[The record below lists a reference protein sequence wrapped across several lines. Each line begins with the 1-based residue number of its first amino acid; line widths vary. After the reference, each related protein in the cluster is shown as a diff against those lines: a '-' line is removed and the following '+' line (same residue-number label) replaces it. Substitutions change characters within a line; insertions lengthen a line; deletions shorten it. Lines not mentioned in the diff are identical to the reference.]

1 MPELLTIPIAS
12 REPISVPAGAYLAF
26 HSENPDLKLPASVSG
41 KFMHGMRSLHREVP
55 PALFYTSNGVNVEDV
70 DSGEVY
76 GRLVCS
82 KEKNGNYHLHFVT
95 DTPSTDTIIQ
105 RTFVYEGTREEAEAA
120 IRELFVSEVTDYL
133 VSYWLSGAS
142 GLLHDFGADRTFSA
156 VVAECIRGAANA
168 SLEKA
173 AELYD
178 KARKAI
184 LDEVERLT
192 NVLNSEYVAAV
203 EAIHTIEEK
212 EPNRGER

>member
-26 HSENPDLKLPASVSG
+26 HSENPDLKLLTSVSG

-55 PALFYTSNGVNVEDV
+55 PALFYTSNGVDVEDV

-105 RTFVYEGTREEAEAA
+105 RTFVFQGSRDEAEAA

-142 GLLHDFGADRTFSA
+142 GLLYDFGADRGFSA
-156 VVAECIRGAANA
+156 VVAGCIRGAANA
-168 SLEKA
+168 SPEKA

-184 LDEVERLT
+184 LDEVEHLT

-203 EAIHTIEEK
+203 EAIRAIEEK
-212 EPNRGER
+212 EPNHGER

>member
-1 MPELLTIPIAS
+1 MPELVTIPIAS

-26 HSENPDLKLPASVSG
+26 HSENPDLKLLTSVSG

-55 PALFYTSNGVNVEDV
+55 PALFYTSNGVDVEDV

-105 RTFVYEGTREEAEAA
+105 RTFVFQGSRDEAEAA

-142 GLLHDFGADRTFSA
+142 GLLYDFGADRGFSA
-156 VVAECIRGAANA
+156 VVAGCIRGAANA
-168 SLEKA
+168 SPEKA

-203 EAIHTIEEK
+203 EAIHALEK
-212 EPNRGER
+212 KESNHGE